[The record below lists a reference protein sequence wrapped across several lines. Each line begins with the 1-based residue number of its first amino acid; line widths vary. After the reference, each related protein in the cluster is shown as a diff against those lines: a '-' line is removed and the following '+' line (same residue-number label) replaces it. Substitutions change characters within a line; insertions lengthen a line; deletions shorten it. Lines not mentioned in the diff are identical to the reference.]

1 MKIYSISLYSV
12 LVALVLGLS
21 SGAISQEIHLDAA
34 AVANLNLKYTP
45 VVSGGVSETLRAAGT
60 VHLNEKRV
68 FEVTPRINGIIM
80 GDPLSLGDVVKKGD
94 TLCKLQSGELADYIA
109 VYVAAEE
116 AMTFASAAA
125 LQEKKL
131 AEKNLSS
138 TEQVREKELLLTQA
152 ISSHAKALQPLK
164 LLEFN
169 EGTIHQFLVNVG
181 ASDYT
186 SLDITAPESG
196 EIIEKD
202 LRRGAGVAHDH
213 SLFTIADLSDLWV
226 DFYAALRDVGRLSIG
241 DEVLVESTVTD
252 KKRSAKVFY
261 VSPIADEQSR
271 MVMVRALLDNTD
283 RAWRPGNPVNI
294 SLSGGGGGG
303 ESVSVPVGA
312 VVDFEGGKAVFVRS
326 GDNIF
331 LPVSVEA
338 GATDGERIE
347 ILSGLAVGQTVVS
360 ENAAQLKGHLAMT
373 VGE

>member
-21 SGAISQEIHLDAA
+21 SGGISQEIHLDAA

-202 LRRGAGVAHDH
+202 LRRGAAVAHDH

-312 VVDFEGGKAVFVRS
+312 VVDFEGGKVVFVRS

>member
-21 SGAISQEIHLDAA
+21 SGGISQEIHLDAA

-202 LRRGAGVAHDH
+202 LRRGAAVAHDH

>member
-1 MKIYSISLYSV
+1 MKNYSISLYSV

-202 LRRGAGVAHDH
+202 LRRGAAVAHDH